1 MERLIVHLDMDA
13 FFAAI
18 EIRDRPELAGKPV
31 IVGAPPTSRRGVV
44 STCSYE
50 ARRYGVHSAQ
60 PIQTARRLCPHGVFL
75 PVDMP
80 RYRRVSREV
89 RAVLERFTPL
99 VEPISI
105 DEAFLDMTP
114 VAPHY
119 PSPEAMGRALK
130 AAIQEATGLTASVGI
145 APNKSLAKI
154 ACDTGKPDGLVIWSQ
169 AEAVQAL
176 APMPVSR
183 LWGVGPKT
191 AAHLERL
198 GFRTVGDLQATSEE
212 QLARLLGDRGRVL
225 ARLAWGHDDRPVC
238 PDPSPEKSLSHEVT
252 FEESLVGLEA
262 AEAALAD
269 ISEEVGRRLRRRGLW
284 ARRVTLKLRF
294 DPFVNQ
300 TRSLTAPQPFQSDL
314 AIFQYGQELLRRK
327 SLRGPLRLVGLA
339 LSELT
344 SAPQLSLFDRNEE
357 NLLDRLQDQLNSKAG
372 RPVIRRA
379 RLLLAQQP
387 PMLPGE
393 PGRENKGTRWT
404 GPDEA

>member
-1 MERLIVHLDMDA
+1 MERTIVHLDMDA

-50 ARRYGVHSAQ
+50 ARRYGVRSAQ
-60 PIQTARRLCPHGVFL
+60 PIQVARRLCPHGVFL

-80 RYRRVSREV
+80 RYRQVSRQV
-89 RAVLERFTPL
+89 RAVLDQFTPL

-114 VAPHY
+114 VASHY
-119 PSPEAMGRALK
+119 PNPEAMGQALK
-130 AAIQEATGLTASVGI
+130 KAIREATGLTASVGI

-154 ACDTGKPDGLVIWSQ
+154 ACDTGKPDGLVVWTRE
-169 AEAVQAL
+169 EAVRAL
-176 APMPVSR
+176 ASMPVSR

-198 GFRTVGDLQATSEE
+198 GFRTVGDLQAVSEE
-212 QLARLLGDRGRVL
+212 ELVRRLGDRGRL
-225 ARLAWGHDDRPVC
+225 LSRLAWGHDDRPVC
-238 PDPSPEKSLSHEVT
+238 PEPSPEKSLSHEVT

-262 AEAALAD
+262 AEAALAE

-314 AIFQYGQELLRRK
+314 DIFRYGQELLRRK
-327 SLRGPLRLVGLA
+327 ALRAPLRLLGLG

-344 SAPQLSLFDRNEE
+344 STPQLSLFDRNEE
-357 NLLDRLQDQLNSKAG
+357 SLLDRLQDQLNSKAG

-379 RLLLAQQP
+379 RLLLAQKRP
-387 PMLPGE
+387 GLPGGTG
-393 PGRENKGTRWT
+393 PNENGTRWT
-404 GPDEA
+404 GPGRA